1 MSINQTH
8 TSQWQPTA
16 SLENIKIR
24 ARLLQS
30 IRAFFVE
37 RNVLEVE
44 TPVLSPAAITDPQL
58 ESFSTRFQQRDYY
71 LQTSPEFYMKR
82 LLAAGSGDIYQ
93 LARVFRVDESG
104 RYHNPEFSLLEWY
117 RSGLDHFQ
125 LMDEIESL
133 LKVILPKKTVEIQ
146 RISYRQA
153 FINELQLD
161 PLEARA

>member
-71 LQTSPEFYMKR
+71 LQTSPEFLYETT
-82 LLAAGSGDIYQ
+82 AGRGQ
-93 LARVFRVDESG
+93 
-104 RYHNPEFSLLEWY
+104 W
-117 RSGLDHFQ
+117 
-125 LMDEIESL
+125 
-133 LKVILPKKTVEIQ
+133 
-146 RISYRQA
+146 
-153 FINELQLD
+153 
-161 PLEARA
+161 